1 MFDFNSDLA
10 FFYFITTYYQ
20 FSVLLGLIPAPCIVK
35 SDQWIMLT
43 RTHAEAVITLTDQ
56 FRGNLLQL
64 FNKVKFHFFV
74 TTVAVFQYLLDYLQF
89 SVVFLL
95 FVFASQKLL
104 LCLIITFTVIYF
116 IFFIFLIFFIFFIIT
131 VIIVISNRIIFIVII
146 LISDWA
152 PYLYLF
158 LYLFLFLF
166 LFLYSQ

>member
-1 MFDFNSDLA
+1 MFDFNSDLT
-10 FFYFITTYYQ
+10 FLYFITTYYQ

-43 RTHAEAVITLTDQ
+43 RTHAEAVLTLTDQ

-64 FNKVKFHFFV
+64 FNKVKFHSFV

-104 LCLIITFTVIYF
+104 LCLIITFTVI
-116 IFFIFLIFFIFFIIT
+116 FLIFFIIT
-131 VIIVISNRIIFIVII
+131 IIIVISNRIIFIVII

-158 LYLFLFLF
+158 LF